1 MELSIII
8 VNWKSCAYLEACL
21 DSVYRHPPQSPFEII
36 VIDNASFDGSGE
48 MLADRFPSVTFVQS
62 KVNLGFSG
70 ANNLAARQS
79 KGQWLLFLNPDTEV
93 HAGAIDAL
101 RRSLERDPSAA
112 CAGAKLL
119 NSDGTIQTSCI
130 QRFPTLLNQAL
141 DAEIL
146 QRAFP
151 SWSLWGQKPLRDRGV
166 LPVRVD
172 AISGACILIRRE
184 VFDTLGGFDEGY
196 FMYSEDVDLSFR
208 IKKAG
213 HSTLFVSTA
222 VVTHHGGCSSGE
234 QPATAF
240 ASVTMRESKR
250 RFFEQYRGRLYAAL
264 YRFEMGLVGALRCAI
279 LLFGLMAPP
288 ATRRQTVAMS
298 IRKWAAIVRW
308 SVGLENPGQRLTS
321 ETS

>member
-1 MELSIII
+1 MGLSIII
-8 VNWKSCAYLEACL
+8 VNWRSCEYLKRCM
-21 DSVYRHPPQSPFEII
+21 DSIYTHPPTVRFEII
-36 VIDNASFDGSGE
+36 VIDNASFDGSDQ
-48 MLADRFPSVTFVQS
+48 MLAARFPSVHFIQS

-93 HAGAIDAL
+93 LDEAIDAL
-101 RRSLERDPSAA
+101 KTCLDQNPLAA

-130 QRFPTLLNQAL
+130 QPFPTLLNQAL
-141 DAEIL
+141 DSEIL

-151 SWSLWGQKPLRDRGV
+151 SWSLWGQKPLRDRQEV
-166 LPVRVD
+166 PVRVD

-184 VFDTLGGFDEGY
+184 VFFSVGGFDEGY

-208 IKKAG
+208 VQKAG
-213 HSTLFVSTA
+213 YSTLYVPSAA
-222 VVTHHGGCSSGE
+222 VVHHGGCSSSE
-234 QPATAF
+234 QPETAF

-250 RFFEQYRGRLYAAL
+250 RFLERYRGRRYATL
-264 YRFEMGLVGALRCAI
+264 YRVEMGLIGVLRCAI
-279 LLFGLMAPP
+279 LVFGLLAAPP
-288 ATRRQTVAMS
+288 TLRKAVARS

-308 SVGLENPGQRLTS
+308 SVGQESPAQRLTS
-321 ETS
+321 ETN